1 MSPTLAGRGGGLFAN
16 AVRVLE
22 SADPAEKVRLTRA
35 AAKAWAD
42 APQLGEHVPA
52 PASPA
57 RPPLP
62 PIVRDGRLPTA
73 RELNVSTNV
82 HLLHMLAHVELNAI
96 DLSLDTL
103 ARFACHPSRSSDF
116 AADFLSIAV
125 DEARHFALL
134 DARLRALG
142 SFYGALPAHD
152 LVWTSADRSTKCC
165 RMRLALGQ
173 LVQEARGLDAGPRL
187 AARLV
192 GTGDVESARIVET
205 IADEEL
211 RHVQLGVEWFVRE
224 CGREGR
230 EPVEEFHAIALEHAN
245 PGAFAP
251 PFDEKRRRQAGLEPE
266 WYLPVAKLMKQ
277 HVEKER
283 KLQKE
288 KQVAEVNGSMSD
300 R

>member
-1 MSPTLAGRGGGLFAN
+1 MPSSLTGRGSGLFAN

-35 AAKAWAD
+35 AAKAWAA
-42 APQLGEHVPA
+42 APQLGQQANA

-57 RPPLP
+57 RPTEPT
-62 PIVRDGRLPTA
+62 IVRDGRLPSA
-73 RELNVSTNV
+73 RELKVGTNV

-103 ARFACHPSRSSDF
+103 VRFAAHSEPAVDF
-116 AADFLSIAV
+116 AADFLSIAI

-152 LVWTSADRSTKCC
+152 LVWTSADRSTACC

-211 RHVQLGVEWFVRE
+211 RHVQVGVKWFVRE
-224 CGREGR
+224 CEREQR
-230 EPVEEFHAIALEHAN
+230 DPVSTFHSIALEHAN
-245 PGAFAP
+245 PGAFSP
-251 PFDEKRRRQAGLEPE
+251 PFDEERRRQAGLEPE
-266 WYLPVAKLMKQ
+266 WYLPVAEQMKK
-277 HVEKER
+277 HIDEVRRMRKENP
-283 KLQKE
+283 
-288 KQVAEVNGSMSD
+288 VAGGS
-300 R
+300 